1 MKTKLIITEEQ
12 YNQLIYSKLGLLT
25 EASKKKVLMDKVG
38 LSEENAEYLDKRC
51 GGLSVWM
58 ANKVIDY
65 QIKAMKSWVGFKD
78 SEITK
83 EKALEKIN
91 SAQMKNWYGARIT
104 EIMDWIRVGLNG
116 NVNEYKNLSLTEL
129 GEESKR
135 WHESLGVSGGEIN
148 YDEKHDIIKDFRDKD
163 GNGFYWADLD
173 TKNSPEECERMGHC
187 GISSYGYL
195 YSLRETKPINDKYK
209 INKSHLTA
217 AIGPDGTMYQLKGP
231 KNSKPKEEFHQYI
244 LPLFFV
250 EDEDGKYLV
259 QDFGSE
265 YASDRDFKLSDLPDD
280 VIRKLYQDRPGLFS
294 GRSMQKKLVNMGI
307 IEAPNIDYNITLNID
322 PDAVQH
328 YVDGDWIIRR
338 FKRKV
343 TTPAGQEYEK
353 TVEVTMFEAILS
365 GDAWELWYN
374 YDVDW
379 KMYLQYEV
387 DDENEKK
394 IRDLLRII
402 ASKDNDEFDSETFEN
417 EDIEGLINY
426 WDDDY
431 AIRRAI
437 SSAASAAESDDYV
450 NYLYKTLKDALEEYG
465 TVEKMNDEGV
475 ILHINTEPF
484 LDQIDD
490 SYLDQYMEICDE
502 DIECVFKE
510 ALDERDIEKP
520 KADFD
525 DRYYPDVDKGYFN
538 DMLKENLGEVE
549 YNLTK

>member
-38 LSEENAEYLDKRC
+38 LSEENAEYLDKMC

-91 SAQMKNWYGARIT
+91 SGQMKNWYGARIT

-135 WHESLGVSGGEIN
+135 WHESLGISGGEIN

-187 GISSYGYL
+187 GRSSYGYI

-250 EDEDGKYLV
+250 EDEDGEYLV

-307 IEAPNIDYNITLNID
+307 IEAPNIDY
-322 PDAVQH
+322 
-328 YVDGDWIIRR
+328 
-338 FKRKV
+338 
-343 TTPAGQEYEK
+343 
-353 TVEVTMFEAILS
+353 
-365 GDAWELWYN
+365 
-374 YDVDW
+374 
-379 KMYLQYEV
+379 
-387 DDENEKK
+387 
-394 IRDLLRII
+394 
-402 ASKDNDEFDSETFEN
+402 
-417 EDIEGLINY
+417 
-426 WDDDY
+426 
-431 AIRRAI
+431 
-437 SSAASAAESDDYV
+437 
-450 NYLYKTLKDALEEYG
+450 
-465 TVEKMNDEGV
+465 
-475 ILHINTEPF
+475 
-484 LDQIDD
+484 
-490 SYLDQYMEICDE
+490 
-502 DIECVFKE
+502 
-510 ALDERDIEKP
+510 
-520 KADFD
+520 
-525 DRYYPDVDKGYFN
+525 
-538 DMLKENLGEVE
+538 
-549 YNLTK
+549 